1 MFVHKVIWQ
10 FINLFT
16 HLVSMYYLSIL
27 CESDFALNNG
37 DTKMNKTSTHR
48 DGTVEGL
55 EKIRRQ
61 KRSVADQA
69 SLSSFR

>member
-27 CESDFALNNG
+27 CELDFALNNG

-48 DGTVEGL
+48 DVTVEG
-55 EKIRRQ
+55 ERQ
-61 KRSVADQA
+61 IQKQVI
-69 SLSSFR
+69 